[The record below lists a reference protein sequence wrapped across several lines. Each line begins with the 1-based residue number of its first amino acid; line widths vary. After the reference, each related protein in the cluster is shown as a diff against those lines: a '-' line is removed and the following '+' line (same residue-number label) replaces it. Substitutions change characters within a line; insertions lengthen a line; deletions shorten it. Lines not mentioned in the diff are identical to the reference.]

1 MAVKKTKEKQVQK
14 INAVGRRKTS
24 VARLQLVPGNGKITV
39 NQKDIAD
46 YFGPT
51 TVYPSIAAKPFL
63 LTGADSFDAVV
74 NVQGGGLN
82 GQADAIS
89 LALSR
94 ALCAHEKSLIQIAA
108 KDDEEEGGDEGEG
121 ANALLK
127 WRTMLK
133 ANKLLT
139 RNSRVVE
146 RKKVGFRKARKK
158 EQYSKR

>member
-14 INAVGRRKTS
+14 INAVGRRKAS

-51 TVYPSIAAKPFL
+51 TVYPSIAAKPFA
-63 LTGADSFDAVV
+63 LTGADAFDAFV

-108 KDDEEEGGDEGEG
+108 KDDEDEGSEGEG

-139 RNSRVVE
+139 RNARVVE